1 VDLQDVVWVL
11 CGPENHG
18 RVLGYGTPTPGF
30 ISWKHSGIQGQRRKL
45 SQRARGFRTL
55 YKPGLTRLPHIQRPA
70 RENLLYLEG
79 MSPRVDGTPPLSELR
94 RRYVDKARPLPVHL
108 EALLRAD
115 QRPAAQGL
123 LAAIERRRRANRS
136 EGQRLRG
143 MLRFETSL
151 WGQGVLRVA
160 GVDEAGM
167 SPLAGPVAAGAVVF
181 APGTR
186 IAEVDDCKR
195 LDPATRERLAPIIRK
210 RAVAWAVAFVEHDEI
225 DRLNIY
231 WAGVE
236 AMKRALAGLG
246 MVPDHVLID
255 GPGRGLKDLTVSH
268 QGIVG
273 GDQLSL
279 SIAAASIL
287 AKTARDARMRQFD
300 TLYPGYGLGKHK
312 GYPVKEHLDA
322 LTRLGPCPIHR
333 RSFAPVREAAQLS
346 LPMRG

>member
-1 VDLQDVVWVL
+1 MYLR
-11 CGPENHG
+11 EM
-18 RVLGYGTPTPGF
+18 
-30 ISWKHSGIQGQRRKL
+30 
-45 SQRARGFRTL
+45 A
-55 YKPGLTRLPHIQRPA
+55 TRDD
-70 RENLLYLEG
+70 
-79 MSPRVDGTPPLSELR
+79 STPPLAELR
-94 RRYVDKARPLPVHL
+94 RRYVDQARPLPAHL
-108 EALLRAD
+108 EAILRAD
-115 QRPAAQGL
+115 ERAAARGL
-123 LAAIERRRRANRS
+123 LAAIERRRHANRS

-143 MLRFETSL
+143 MLRFETAL
-151 WGQGVLRVA
+151 WTKGVLRVA

-195 LDPATRERLAPIIRK
+195 LDPATRERLAPVIQK
-210 RAVAWAVAFVEHDEI
+210 RALAWAVAFVEHDEI

-246 MVPDHVLID
+246 IVPDHVLID

-287 AKTARDARMRQFD
+287 AKTARDARMRQLD
-300 TLYPGYGLGKHK
+300 TMYPGYGLGKHK

-322 LTRLGPCPIHR
+322 LVRLGPSPIHR
-333 RSFAPVREAAQLS
+333 RSFAPVREANQLS
-346 LPMRG
+346 LLR